1 MSGFRVGVVI
11 PAAGRSTRF
20 GLGDKISQ
28 DVGGRPMLL
37 RSVEL
42 FARRDDVGAIV
53 VAAPPDSLDEFRE
66 RWGTQLGFHGARIVA
81 GGTVERWETVRN
93 SLAAVPEECT
103 HVAVHDAARPAAT
116 EELIARVFDAAR
128 VHDAVIPGDPVTSTL
143 KRVSDETIDAEEAD
157 AVADLILGEISES
170 TKIKG
175 RRVVGTVPRERL
187 VAVQT
192 PQVFRA
198 ELLRRAY
205 AQPDL
210 DGATD
215 DAMLVERLG
224 AEVIVVDG
232 DPRNVKVTTQADL
245 ALVRAL
251 LRR

>member
-1 MSGFRVGVVI
+1 MSEFRVGVVI

-37 RSVEL
+37 RAVEL
-42 FARRDDVGAIV
+42 FAKRDEVGAIV

-93 SLAAVPEECT
+93 ALAAVPEDCT
-103 HVAVHDAARPAAT
+103 HVAVHDAARPAAS
-116 EELIARVFDAAR
+116 EELLARVFDAAR

-143 KRVSDETIDAEEAD
+143 KRVSDETVDAEQAD
-157 AVADLILGEISES
+157 AVADSILGEISET

-205 AQPDL
+205 AQADL
-210 DGATD
+210 AGATD

-232 DPRNVKVTTQADL
+232 DPRNVKVTTAADL
-245 ALVRAL
+245 ALVRAI

>member
-1 MSGFRVGVVI
+1 
-11 PAAGRSTRF
+11 
-20 GLGDKISQ
+20 
-28 DVGGRPMLL
+28 MLL

-143 KRVSDETIDAEEAD
+143 KRVSDETVDAEEAD
-157 AVADLILGEISES
+157 AVADSILGEISET

-198 ELLRRAY
+198 DLLRRAY
-205 AQPDL
+205 AQADL
-210 DGATD
+210 AGATD

-232 DPRNVKVTTQADL
+232 DPRNVKVTTAADL
-245 ALVRAL
+245 ALVRAI

>member
-1 MSGFRVGVVI
+1 MSEFRVGVVI

-37 RSVEL
+37 RAVEL
-42 FARRDDVGAIV
+42 FAKRDEVGAIV

-93 SLAAVPEECT
+93 ALAAVPEDCT
-103 HVAVHDAARPAAT
+103 HVAVHDAARPAAS
-116 EELIARVFDAAR
+116 EELLARVFDAAR

-143 KRVSDETIDAEEAD
+143 KRVSDETVDAEQAD
-157 AVADLILGEISES
+157 AVADSILGEISET

-198 ELLRRAY
+198 DLLRRAY
-205 AQPDL
+205 AQADL
-210 DGATD
+210 AGATD

-232 DPRNVKVTTQADL
+232 DPRTVKVTTAADL
-245 ALVRAL
+245 ALVRAI

>member
-93 SLAAVPEECT
+93 SLAAVPGECT

>member
-143 KRVSDETIDAEEAD
+143 KRVSDETVDAEEAD
-157 AVADLILGEISES
+157 AVADSILGEISET

-198 ELLRRAY
+198 DLLRRAY
-205 AQPDL
+205 AQADL
-210 DGATD
+210 AGATD

-232 DPRNVKVTTQADL
+232 DPRNVKVTTAADL
-245 ALVRAL
+245 ALVRAI

>member
-128 VHDAVIPGDPVTSTL
+128 VHDAVIPGDLVTSTL

>member
-1 MSGFRVGVVI
+1 MSEFRVGVVI

-37 RSVEL
+37 RAVEL
-42 FARRDDVGAIV
+42 FAKRDEVGAIV
-53 VAAPPDSLDEFRE
+53 VAAPPDSLEEFRE

-93 SLAAVPEECT
+93 ALAAVPEDCT
-103 HVAVHDAARPAAT
+103 HVAVHDAARPAAS
-116 EELIARVFDAAR
+116 EELLARVFDAAR

-143 KRVSDETIDAEEAD
+143 KRVSDETVDAEEAD
-157 AVADLILGEISES
+157 AVADSILGEISET

-198 ELLRRAY
+198 ALLRRAY
-205 AQPDL
+205 AQADL
-210 DGATD
+210 AGATD

-232 DPRNVKVTTQADL
+232 DPRNVKVTTAADL
-245 ALVRAL
+245 ALVRAI

>member
-232 DPRNVKVTTQADL
+232 DPRTVKVTTQADL